1 MSAIGKLT
9 SQSYAF
15 IRLQL
20 LVPQLPLLWHPP
32 GVEPFVPQLSHPI
45 YLQVVMIKNM
55 VMEAGLPCYEAPV
68 ASAPWDLCRFW
79 HIPLQ
84 SDISFELRKQ

>member
-1 MSAIGKLT
+1 
-9 SQSYAF
+9 
-15 IRLQL
+15 
-20 LVPQLPLLWHPP
+20 
-32 GVEPFVPQLSHPI
+32 
-45 YLQVVMIKNM
+45 MIKNM